1 MINRRQTLHGAC
13 LLAALLPFGLGRA
26 FAAEQAGRVEDMSG
40 EALAELLAKRRP
52 LASGESVFVG
62 DTVMTGEASRIGM
75 MIGKGTTLRL
85 GAMARLT
92 IDRFLLDAGGV
103 VSLKA
108 GPMLLDRPKA
118 AGAQNIQ
125 IRGAFGLIAVRGTQL
140 FAGPSRG
147 KMGVLVRRGS
157 VTVTSGGSTVV
168 LNAGEGT
175 DVAEAGARP
184 SAPAPWGQ
192 ERINE
197 ALASVS

>member
-1 MINRRQTLHGAC
+1 MINRRQTLHGAGA
-13 LLAALLPFGLGRA
+13 LAALAPFGMSRA
-26 FAAEQAGRVEDMSG
+26 IAAEPAGRVEDLSG

-125 IRGAFGLIAVRGTQL
+125 IRGGVRFDRCARHAAVCRPEPGQDGC
-140 FAGPSRG
+140 ACAPWQRNRDIGRQHCRAAMQV
-147 KMGVLVRRGS
+147 KARMWRR
-157 VTVTSGGSTVV
+157 
-168 LNAGEGT
+168 LAQNPQPRHY
-175 DVAEAGARP
+175 GARNGLTRHW
-184 SAPAPWGQ
+184 PA
-192 ERINE
+192 
-197 ALASVS
+197 